1 MTHVTKS
8 TESNNQDEGAVDE
21 LPKIPKAN
29 KAEITICCIISGVMV
44 FWEGLGEAKIW
55 VEATNVAELEAKVA
69 TAT

>member
-44 FWEGLGEAKIW
+44 FWEGLGEAKI
-55 VEATNVAELEAKVA
+55 
-69 TAT
+69 